1 RAAVPAGI
9 LMMLAFVATTP
20 VVLPTISAACGRL
33 IPKRWRIERTL
44 AVEQIIRQPIRTAL
58 TTGVLVVAVRNGIG
72 LGHAICDNVDDGIGW
87 YTRLM
92 RADWMLTHAGMVSG
106 GLDTA
111 APQTRLAEDDVGL
124 LPGVRRVEGIG
135 VATGRV
141 AGGACVVVARDVPDD
156 MPLPIDPVGTSEA
169 DLRRGLARRAGI
181 KPGDELDVEV
191 HGRTFRVKIAALV
204 VDYTSGGASLL
215 LRRDTAKRLFGLES
229 ADIVLV
235 TAEPGKAAEL
245 EAGLQKIADGHGMLL
260 RFRLG

>member
-1 RAAVPAGI
+1 
-9 LMMLAFVATTP
+9 M
-20 VVLPTISAACGRL
+20 
-33 IPKRWRIERTL
+33 W
-44 AVEQIIRQPIRTAL
+44 
-58 TTGVLVVAVRNGIG
+58 
-72 LGHAICDNVDDGIGW
+72 
-87 YTRLM
+87 
-92 RADWMLTHAGMVSG
+92 
-106 GLDTA
+106 
-111 APQTRLAEDDVGL
+111 L

-156 MPLPIDPVGTSEA
+156 MPLPIDPVGTSDA
-169 DLRRGLARRAGI
+169 DLRRGLARGEAAAGTVLARRAGI
-181 KPGDELDVEV
+181 KPGDELDVAV

-260 RFRLG
+260 RFRLGCPCGLRRCGLFRW